1 MTIKIRTWRTTI
13 GAEELGDRNVVCVL
27 PRDWFRVMAVVG
39 AAEQDEVARSFRQ
52 YDATPL
58 ALDALRKHLSKRK

>member
-27 PRDWFRVMAVVG
+27 PRDWFKVMKVVREADDARDSMRVPYSMI
-39 AAEQDEVARSFRQ
+39 
-52 YDATPL
+52 DAI
-58 ALDALRKHLSKRK
+58 DALRKRL